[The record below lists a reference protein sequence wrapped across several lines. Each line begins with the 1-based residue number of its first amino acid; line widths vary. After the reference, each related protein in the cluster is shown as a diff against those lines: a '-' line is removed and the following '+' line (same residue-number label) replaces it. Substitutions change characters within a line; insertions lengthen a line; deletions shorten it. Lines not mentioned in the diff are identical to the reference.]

1 MTQLT
6 GKTAIITG
14 AASGIGAAAA
24 RLFVSEG
31 ANVIGAD
38 LNEAGLSAL
47 ASELGSAFRQMTGDI
62 TRRDCLDSLARLAMN
77 SFSRIDIVILN
88 AAMDGPLKPILEIDP
103 NDLENV
109 LRVNVRAVFEGIQ
122 VFGRAMQTSG
132 GSITITSSVNGLRA
146 FGNTSPYTTSKMAVL
161 GLARAAA
168 NDLAQYGIRVNTV
181 HPGLIDTP
189 MLKRAEEGLA
199 PGEQD
204 TLRRMLSQ
212 TVALKRV
219 GSPSEIANTMLFL
232 ASDASSYVTGES
244 IVVDGGFTRLLSM
257 QT

>member
-47 ASELGSAFRQMTGDI
+47 AGELGRAFRHLAGDI
-62 TRRDCLDSLARLAMN
+62 TRRDYLDSLARLAMD
-77 SFSRIDIVILN
+77 SFGRIDIAILN
-88 AAMDGPLKPILEIDP
+88 AAMDGPLKPIFEIDP
-103 NDLENV
+103 DDLEKV
-109 LRVNVRAVFEGIQ
+109 LKVNVRAVFEGLQ
-122 VFGRAMQTSG
+122 VFGRAMQASG
-132 GSITITSSVNGLRA
+132 GSIAITSSVNGLRA

-199 PGEQD
+199 PGGQEA
-204 TLRRMLSQ
+204 LRAALSQ

-257 QT
+257 